1 MYNNNF
7 SRLYFKELNLFG
19 RKKKEKTFFIL
30 FYIFLKIIFF
40 FFFKYFNLIK
50 IIINARS

>member
-7 SRLYFKELNLFG
+7 SHLYFKELNLFG
-19 RKKKEKTFFIL
+19 RKKKRENICYSILYFFKN
-30 FYIFLKIIFF
+30 YFF